1 MDSTTLQNARAYEA
15 WHGAAIP
22 AAERPAYHLTPYV
35 GWMNDPNG
43 FSYYKGKYHLFYQY
57 YPYKTVWGPMHWG
70 HAVSSDLLHWEYLPA
85 ALAPDGPAD
94 KDGCFSGSAA
104 ELPDGRQLL
113 LYTSVCKQAQ
123 PDGEMREVQTQSV
136 AVGDGLDY
144 EKPFTA
150 PVLDEHDLPDGFS
163 RFDFRDPKLWREPD
177 GSYSAVIVGQG
188 RAEGGAA
195 LLFRSADGF
204 HWEYV
209 TILDA
214 SRGEY
219 GVMWEC
225 PDFFELDGKQVLMAG
240 PMEMHAR
247 DEYHNGHCVI
257 ALIGSYDPETCRFTR
272 ESVQLMDE
280 GIDFYATQTLLAP
293 DGRRIMTAW
302 MQAWA
307 GISDKPHGA
316 KWFGQTICPREL
328 HIRDG
333 RIIQTPVRELDAVR
347 GARVLHENVR
357 IEGETALE
365 GIGGRVADLTLT
377 VTPEAGCRTFT
388 VKLAADA
395 GHCTTLTYEPRT
407 RRLTLD
413 RSQAGFHQDIV
424 HIRSCTVRGE
434 SETLSLRILLDRNS
448 VEVFIN
454 GGEQTM
460 TACIYTPPEADGI
473 AFAADG
479 AARLTAEQYALAL

>member
-1 MDSTTLQNARAYEA
+1 M
-15 WHGAAIP
+15 
-22 AAERPAYHLTPYV
+22 
-35 GWMNDPNG
+35 
-43 FSYYKGKYHLFYQY
+43 
-57 YPYKTVWGPMHWG
+57 
-70 HAVSSDLLHWEYLPA
+70 
-85 ALAPDGPAD
+85 
-94 KDGCFSGSAA
+94 
-104 ELPDGRQLL
+104 
-113 LYTSVCKQAQ
+113 
-123 PDGEMREVQTQSV
+123 
-136 AVGDGLDY
+136 GDGLDY

-163 RFDFRDPKLWREPD
+163 RFDFRDPKIWQEAD

-188 RAEGGAA
+188 KTEGGAA

-307 GISDKPHGA
+307 GISDQPHGA

-333 RIIQTPVRELDAVR
+333 RLIQTPIRELDAVR

-357 IEGETALE
+357 IEGEAALE

-377 VTPEAGCRTFT
+377 VTPEADCRTFT

-395 GHCTTLTYEPRT
+395 SHRTTLTYEPRT

>member
-1 MDSTTLQNARAYEA
+1 
-15 WHGAAIP
+15 
-22 AAERPAYHLTPYV
+22 
-35 GWMNDPNG
+35 
-43 FSYYKGKYHLFYQY
+43 
-57 YPYKTVWGPMHWG
+57 
-70 HAVSSDLLHWEYLPA
+70 
-85 ALAPDGPAD
+85 
-94 KDGCFSGSAA
+94 
-104 ELPDGRQLL
+104 
-113 LYTSVCKQAQ
+113 
-123 PDGEMREVQTQSV
+123 
-136 AVGDGLDY
+136 
-144 EKPFTA
+144 
-150 PVLDEHDLPDGFS
+150 
-163 RFDFRDPKLWREPD
+163 
-177 GSYSAVIVGQG
+177 
-188 RAEGGAA
+188 
-195 LLFRSADGF
+195 
-204 HWEYV
+204 
-209 TILDA
+209 
-214 SRGEY
+214 
-219 GVMWEC
+219 
-225 PDFFELDGKQVLMAG
+225 
-240 PMEMHAR
+240 
-247 DEYHNGHCVI
+247 
-257 ALIGSYDPETCRFTR
+257 
-272 ESVQLMDE
+272 MDE

-307 GISDKPHGA
+307 GISDQPHGA

-357 IEGETALE
+357 IEGEAALE